1 MNENAIKETAKS
13 LSDTVTFHSLPCKDA
28 VIDIINDVRALIFPA
43 CFCDAGYSADKLI
56 GSVASALYEQ
66 IKLAFAYE
74 KAEDPDEKS
83 DEITDYFIKSLPE
96 IKQKLL
102 KDVEAGFN
110 GDPAAKSRED
120 IIISYP
126 GAFAIF
132 VYRIAHILYEKNV
145 PLIPRMMTE
154 YAHSLSGIDINAGA
168 EIGECFFIDHGTGV
182 VIGETAIIGNNVKI
196 YQGVTLGAIST
207 RKGQL
212 LSGKKRHPTIEDDVT
227 IYANATILG
236 GDTVIGKGAVIGGS
250 AFITTSVMPYTK
262 VSVKNGE
269 LVFTCPEKN
278 IWDI

>member
-1 MNENAIKETAKS
+1 MNENTIKETAKS
-13 LSDTVTFHSLPCKDA
+13 LSDAETFHSLPCKDA

-43 CFCDAGYSADKLI
+43 CFCDAGYFADKLI
-56 GSVASALYEQ
+56 GSVANALYEQ

-102 KDVEAGFN
+102 KDVEAGFG

-132 VYRIAHILYEKNV
+132 VYRIAHILYEKSV

-182 VIGETAIIGNNVKI
+182 VIG
-196 YQGVTLGAIST
+196 
-207 RKGQL
+207 
-212 LSGKKRHPTIEDDVT
+212 
-227 IYANATILG
+227 
-236 GDTVIGKGAVIGGS
+236 
-250 AFITTSVMPYTK
+250 
-262 VSVKNGE
+262 
-269 LVFTCPEKN
+269 
-278 IWDI
+278 